1 MDPTQIPLRD
11 LHLPEA
17 VGWWPPAPGWW
28 LLVLV
33 VFSALGWLAYRAW
46 RSWRRNALRRIAIAE
61 IRRIQAEYRSGV
73 DEISLAVEL
82 SSLLRRTML
91 AYAPRNE
98 VAGLTGERWLRW
110 LDQGLDDKPFSEGS
124 GQNLES
130 LPYRRREAVED
141 DVDVEGLIDA
151 VMRRLHTPLTA
162 ETS

>member
-11 LHLPEA
+11 LHLPEL

-28 LLVLV
+28 FLMLV
-33 VFSALGWLAYRAW
+33 VLSGLGWLVYRGW
-46 RSWRRNALRRIAIAE
+46 QTWRRNALRRIAIAE
-61 IRRIQAEYRSGV
+61 LRRIQAEYRNGV

-130 LPYRRREAVED
+130 LPYRRREAIED

-151 VMRRLHTPLTA
+151 VMRRLHTPLAT